1 MSTIYRTVITGVG
14 DLAEGFLE
22 HNMFITFKDNAPQ
35 ELVDYCFIHDENNLV
50 DYIEVNDILQIDGQQ
65 YLITGVGSLVNDNL
79 RDLGHITYKFSGET
93 DASIAG
99 TLYLEK
105 KEVVPLNEGSII
117 KVIRN

>member
-1 MSTIYRTVITGVG
+1 MNTIYRTVITSVG

-22 HNMFITFKDNAPQ
+22 HDMFITFKDNAPQ
-35 ELVDYCFIHDENNLV
+35 ELVDYCFMHQENNLL
-50 DYIEVNDILQIDGQQ
+50 DYIQVNDILQIDRQQ

-79 RDLGHITYKFSGET
+79 RNLGHITYKFSGET

-105 KEVVPLNEGSII
+105 KEIIPLNEGTII
-117 KVIRN
+117 EVIRN